1 MPGQWQTI
9 LRAELTAVIMAAQ
22 YSIQADQP
30 ARIWCDNATMV
41 RRMLYMQAGR
51 FFQQNALAD
60 HDLRGP
66 LHEFL
71 LRSAQ
76 SRFQLFNFQSRIA
89 SGRDFF
95 IMGVSGQP
103 SCGFSCFIVSVS
115 AALSCAAGTVASGQS
130 SQSHVQDSTGAFGFL
145 RQSRSVCCPVDG
157 E

>member
-51 FFQQNALAD
+51 FFQQNTLAD

-66 LHEFL
+66 LHEFFVEICTKPISIIQFSKSHRIRQRFFYHGCFRATK
-71 LRSAQ
+71 LRI
-76 SRFQLFNFQSRIA
+76 FMLH
-89 SGRDFF
+89 
-95 IMGVSGQP
+95 
-103 SCGFSCFIVSVS
+103 CLC
-115 AALSCAAGTVASGQS
+115 LSCPFMCSRHSCKRPVISVARAGFNRSFWL
-130 SQSHVQDSTGAFGFL
+130 ST
-145 RQSRSVCCPVDG
+145 PK
-157 E
+157 

>member
-9 LRAELTAVIMAAQ
+9 LRAELTAVIIPPQ

-51 FFQQNALAD
+51 FFQQNTLAD
-60 HDLRGP
+60 HELRGP

-76 SRFQLFNFQSRIA
+76 SRFQFSKSHRI
-89 SGRDFF
+89 RQRFF
-95 IMGVSGQP
+95 FFYHG
-103 SCGFSCFIVSVS
+103 CFRATKLRIFMLHCLC
-115 AALSCAAGTVASGQS
+115 LSCPFMCSRHSCKRPVISVARAGFNRSFWL
-130 SQSHVQDSTGAFGFL
+130 ST
-145 RQSRSVCCPVDG
+145 PK
-157 E
+157 

>member
-9 LRAELTAVIMAAQ
+9 LRAELTAVIIPPQ

-51 FFQQNALAD
+51 FFQQNTLAD
-60 HDLRGP
+60 HELRGP

-76 SRFQLFNFQSRIA
+76 SRFQFSKSHRI
-89 SGRDFF
+89 RQRFFF

>member
-9 LRAELTAVIMAAQ
+9 LRAELTAVIIPPQ

-51 FFQQNALAD
+51 FFQQNTLAD
-60 HDLRGP
+60 HELRGP

-76 SRFQLFNFQSRIA
+76 SRFQFSKSHRI
-89 SGRDFF
+89 RQRFF
-95 IMGVSGQP
+95 FYHG
-103 SCGFSCFIVSVS
+103 CFRATKLRIFMLHCLC
-115 AALSCAAGTVASGQS
+115 LSCPFMCSRHSCKRPVISVARAGFNRSFWL
-130 SQSHVQDSTGAFGFL
+130 ST
-145 RQSRSVCCPVDG
+145 PK
-157 E
+157 